1 MRGVW
6 RAVMLIGVV
15 TVLAAC
21 APEVGSARWCE
32 KMSET
37 PPADWSTN
45 DALEY
50 ARSCVLQERE

>member
-1 MRGVW
+1 MRNLW
-6 RAVMLIGVV
+6 RTMVLIGVASW
-15 TVLAAC
+15 LAAC
-21 APEVGSARWCE
+21 EPEVGSARWCE